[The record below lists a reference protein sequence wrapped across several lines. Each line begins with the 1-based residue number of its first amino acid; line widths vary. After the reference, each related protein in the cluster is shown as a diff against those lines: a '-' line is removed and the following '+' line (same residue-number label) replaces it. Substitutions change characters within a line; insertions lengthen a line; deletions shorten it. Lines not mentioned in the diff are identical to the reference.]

1 MAANPSSKVHFFSD
15 SVTVSLQEKTR
26 LKVFI
31 ESLFKKEKTKLVSL
45 NYIFCS
51 DARLLVINQD
61 FLNHDDYT
69 DIITFD
75 LSEPGSGTT
84 GEIYISI
91 DRVRENA
98 RLHNTTIKEE
108 LHRVLFHGALHLCG
122 YRDKTASEK
131 VLMRSKEDFYLKRYF
146 K

>member
-1 MAANPSSKVHFFSD
+1 MPTNASSKVHFFAD
-15 SVTVSLQEKTR
+15 SVKVSLQGKTR
-26 LKVFI
+26 LKLFI
-31 ESLFKKEKTKLVSL
+31 EGLFKKERTKLVSL

-51 DARLLVINQD
+51 DAQLLVINRD

-69 DIITFD
+69 DIISFD
-75 LSEPGSGTT
+75 LSEPGAGTS

-98 RLHNTTIKEE
+98 SLHNTTIKEE

-122 YRDKTASEK
+122 YRDKTAAEK